1 MRLKF
6 ITPDIDIYVDYRY
19 YKKEALM
26 EQYSPRQSV
35 ELFHL
40 LFLYQLSR
48 KVDKRQ
54 YALKDGDN
62 MRFYFKSIRYSED
75 MDIDIQIIHKDT
87 LFKHVNKLLNA
98 APFNHILQAQG
109 INILNISTP
118 KQTPTTQRWKIELKS
133 KHTALPLHT
142 KIEFSRRE
150 FENDTIYEPIDSQ
163 IIRQYSL
170 SPFMANHYSIQSMF
184 RQKIRALALRST
196 TQSRDIFDLYL
207 LIGSGHHFELNQNAI
222 AMLEDAK
229 YKAREITFEDFKGQ
243 VVAYL
248 PEDQQAE
255 YDDVSVWDVIVKT
268 VITSMDS
275 YQHEAN

>member
-1 MRLKF
+1 MKH
-6 ITPDIDIYVDYRY
+6 YN
-19 YKKEALM
+19 
-26 EQYSPRQSV
+26 PRQSV

-40 LFLYQLSR
+40 LFLCQLGL
-48 KVDKRQ
+48 KVDKKLF
-54 YALKDGDN
+54 ALKGGCN

-75 MDIDIQIIHKDT
+75 MDIDIQIINKDT
-87 LFKHVNKLLNA
+87 LFKNVNKLLIS
-98 APFNHILQAQG
+98 APFN
-109 INILNISTP
+109 NILETQGLEILNTSTP

-170 SPFMANHYSIQSMF
+170 PPFMTNHYAIQSMF
-184 RQKIRALALRST
+184 RQKVRALALRVE

-207 LIGSGHHFELNQNAI
+207 LIGSGNHFELDKNTTS
-222 AMLEDAK
+222 MLEDAK
-229 YKAREITFEDFKGQ
+229 SKAEGIAFEDFKGQ

-248 PEDQQAE
+248 PNDKQKE
-255 YDDVSVWDVIVKT
+255 YDDASVWDIIVKT
-268 VITSMDS
+268 VITSMDDCK
-275 YQHEAN
+275 HEIN

>member
-1 MRLKF
+1 
-6 ITPDIDIYVDYRY
+6 
-19 YKKEALM
+19 M
-26 EQYSPRQSV
+26 EQYNPRQSV

-40 LFLYQLSR
+40 LFLCQLGR
-48 KVDKRQ
+48 KVDKRL
-54 YALKDGDN
+54 YALKGGGN

-75 MDIDIQIIHKDT
+75 MDIDVQMIHKDT
-87 LFKHVNKLLNA
+87 LFKQVNKFLNA

-109 INILNISTP
+109 MNLLNISTP

-150 FENDTIYEPIDSQ
+150 FENDTIYEPIDSH

-184 RQKIRALALRST
+184 RQKIRALALRSE
-196 TQSRDIFDLYL
+196 TQSRDIFDLYF
-207 LIGSGHHFELNQNAI
+207 LIGSGHHFELDQNAM

-229 YKAREITFEDFKGQ
+229 SKAKGIAFADFKGQ

-248 PEDQQAE
+248 PEDQQKE
-255 YDDVSVWDVIVKT
+255 YDDVSVWDIIVKT
-268 VITSMDS
+268 VITSMDG
-275 YQHEAN
+275 YQHEAH